1 MPRYSEEFKREAV
14 RLVREERM
22 SILQAARVTGANHNT
37 IREWIKKAELQDHQ
51 SKAFSS
57 EKEELSAL
65 RKEVRELKM
74 EREFLKKTLVYFAKD
89 KSERSL

>member
-22 SILQAARVTGANHNT
+22 SVLQAARVTGANHNT
-37 IREWIKKAELQDHQ
+37 IREWIRKADLQDHQ
-51 SKAFSS
+51 SKTFNS

-74 EREFLKKTLVYFAKD
+74 EREFLKKTLVYFAKEQ
-89 KSERSL
+89 K

>member
-74 EREFLKKTLVYFAKD
+74 EREFLKKTLVYFAKEQ
-89 KSERSL
+89 K

>member
-37 IREWIKKAELQDHQ
+37 IREWIKKADLQDHQ
-51 SKAFSS
+51 SKIFSS

-65 RKEVRELKM
+65 RKEVRELRM

-89 KSERSL
+89 QK

>member
-1 MPRYSEEFKREAV
+1 
-14 RLVREERM
+14 M

-74 EREFLKKTLVYFAKD
+74 EREFLKKHSSTSPRI

>member
-89 KSERSL
+89 QK

>member
-1 MPRYSEEFKREAV
+1 MPRYSEEFKREAI

-37 IREWIKKAELQDHQ
+37 IREWIRKADLQDHQ
-51 SKAFSS
+51 SKTFSS
-57 EKEELSAL
+57 EKEELNAL

-74 EREFLKKTLVYFAKD
+74 EREFLKKTLVYFAKEQ
-89 KSERSL
+89 K

>member
-1 MPRYSEEFKREAV
+1 VAFFYEALTTRH
-14 RLVREERM
+14 RLVEFTPLRGTL
-22 SILQAARVTGANHNT
+22 SARVTGANHNT

-74 EREFLKKTLVYFAKD
+74 EREFLKKTLVG
-89 KSERSL
+89 

>member
-37 IREWIKKAELQDHQ
+37 IREWIKKVELQDHQ

-89 KSERSL
+89 QK

>member
-1 MPRYSEEFKREAV
+1 MPKYSEEFKREAV

-65 RKEVRELKM
+65 RKEVRELRM
-74 EREFLKKTLVYFAKD
+74 EREFLKKTLVYFAKEQ
-89 KSERSL
+89 K

>member
-1 MPRYSEEFKREAV
+1 MPRYSEEFKREAI

-74 EREFLKKTLVYFAKD
+74 EREFLKKTLVYFAKEQ
-89 KSERSL
+89 K

>member
-22 SILQAARVTGANHNT
+22 SVLQAARLTGANHNT
-37 IREWIKKAELQDHQ
+37 IREWIKKADLQDHH
-51 SKAFSS
+51 SKTFSS

-74 EREFLKKTLVYFAKD
+74 EREFLKKTIVYFAKEQ
-89 KSERSL
+89 K